1 MMINAEDILSLEFLK
16 KADCYTGCKEGL
28 RYRLKKLQ
36 KEDGTVLQAA
46 AWPEPFNFFKTPEEK
61 KSYCEFDFSDEGI
74 ADAIRWLNQKLI
86 EQREAKR

>member
-1 MMINAEDILSLEFLK
+1 MISTEDILSLEFLK

-46 AWPEPFNFFKTPEEK
+46 VWPEPYNFRKTPEEE
-61 KSYCEFDFSDEGI
+61 KSYEEFDFSEDGI
-74 ADAIRWLNQKLI
+74 GDAVRWLNQKLF
-86 EQREAKR
+86 ELKEAKR